1 MYYIYIYREVLI
13 ILIFSLLIE
22 FFFTTLK
29 YFLNLCITNLYDFH
43 FIFYLLYDFIFVPF
57 KISNAGGISP
67 IRTVVVVVI
76 DRIAFKMNY
85 CKSILHYFEGVL
97 NAVSASPSAFDDDDD
112 DFKQPGT
119 FRTPGNTKQVDV

>member
-1 MYYIYIYREVLI
+1 MYVSQTFMTF
-13 ILIFSLLIE
+13 IL
-22 FFFTTLK
+22 
-29 YFLNLCITNLYDFH
+29 YFGYFMK
-43 FIFYLLYDFIFVPF
+43 FIFVPF
-57 KISNAGGISP
+57 ENSIAGGISP
-67 IRTVVVVVI
+67 IRTVVLVAI

-119 FRTPGNTKQVDV
+119 YRTPGTTKQVDV